1 MFRLREVSPPE
12 ILIIILGGVVDGFEF
27 GLRLVLPAGHSRLV
41 LPTHHHLH
49 PLDALLLELHA
60 FVEEILVA
68 EEAVEYCLEV
78 AHPLQSHL
86 HLQVLVLQG
95 FLLALEDGEGLL
107 VLGEF
112 LLHLG
117 VVSLQLG
124 DVGVEGVFLILLLCE
139 PVVDVLLLPLEFV
152 VPALRMLYIC
162 LN

>member
-1 MFRLREVSPPE
+1 MFGLREVSPPE

-27 GLRLVLPAGHSRLV
+27 GLRLVLPTGHSGLV
-41 LPTHHHLH
+41 LPTHHLH

-60 FVEEILVA
+60 FVEKILVA
-68 EEAVEYCLEV
+68 EEAVEHCLEV
-78 AHPLQSHL
+78 AHPLQGHL

-124 DVGVEGVFLILLLCE
+124 DVGVERVFLILLLGE
-139 PVVDVLLLPLEFV
+139 SVVDVLLLPLEFV